1 MQFIETTVKKA
12 TTDLKN
18 YLQAALDQGQKVLWL
33 ISGGSNIVITAD
45 ILRELKNTQHLTI
58 AQVDER
64 YGPVGHPDSNWRQLL
79 DSGAPLEGVTL
90 LPILENPL
98 ASMNATAESY
108 ETKLKNALAQADLS
122 IAQLGMGADG
132 HIAGILPETDAVTAP
147 GLVTSYQTP
156 QYDRITLTF
165 QGLDQVQQLY
175 LFAYGEDKTEQLKRL
190 ESKDLPESEQ
200 PAQYLKRHG
209 HVIVYNDSIGGLT
222 E

>member
-1 MQFIETTVKKA
+1 MQFIGTTVKTA
-12 TTDLKN
+12 ATDLKDR
-18 YLQAALDQGQKVLWL
+18 LQAALDKGHKVLWL
-33 ISGGSNIVITAD
+33 TSGGSNIVISAN
-45 ILRELKNTQHLTI
+45 ILRGLKNTRHLTI

-64 YGPVGHPDSNWRQLL
+64 YGPVGHPDSNWQQLL
-79 DSGAPLEGVTL
+79 DSGAPLEGITL

-108 ETKLKNALAQADLS
+108 EAKLKSALSKADVS

-147 GLVTSYQTP
+147 GLVVAYQTP
-156 QYDRITLTF
+156 QHDRITLTF
-165 QGLDQVQQLY
+165 KGLNQIQELY
-175 LFAYGEDKTEQLKRL
+175 LFAYGHDKTEQLERL
-190 ESKDLPESEQ
+190 ESKDVPESEQ

-209 HVIVYNDSIGGLT
+209 HVIVYNDSIGGNA